1 MTTDTSTVR
10 STSPQPDILQQ
21 VAVRVPC
28 ASCGRHYEVTLR
40 QVLMSHDMLND
51 GCPVCSETECLPLTY
66 AQFADEA
73 AVRDFERSWARV
85 AQVVR
90 TAGLDLTFCRPPL
103 VH

>member
-1 MTTDTSTVR
+1 MTADIPAVR
-10 STSPQPDILQQ
+10 PTNAQPDILQQ

-40 QVLMSHDMLND
+40 QVLMSQDMLNA

-66 AQFADEA
+66 AQLADEA
-73 AVRDFERSWARV
+73 ALRDLERSWARV

-90 TAGLDLTFCRPPL
+90 AAGLDLTLCRPPL
-103 VH
+103 IH